1 MDPTREQRPT
11 SEALTENPAGASRNM
26 ITVPTDSGQDQLS
39 RIETIL
45 DRIVGSLAPL
55 VGAR

>member
-1 MDPTREQRPT
+1 MQRERRLTKSETPEAPTKK
-11 SEALTENPAGASRNM
+11 LAS
-26 ITVPTDSGQDQLS
+26 IVPQDARDTAIQLS

-45 DRIVGSLAPL
+45 DRILCSLAPL